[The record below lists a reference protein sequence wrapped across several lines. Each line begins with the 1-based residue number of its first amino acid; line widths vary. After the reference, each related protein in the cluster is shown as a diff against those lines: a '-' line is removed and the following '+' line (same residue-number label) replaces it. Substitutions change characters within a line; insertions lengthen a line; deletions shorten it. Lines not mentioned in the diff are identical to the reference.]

1 MSGNEFQKDVVGIGV
16 KPVAPQL
23 QRYICHDRRQLG
35 GSLRTCLGRN
45 PGRGPRPYSQDSG
58 RLSGATGGEAHFN
71 GRLSRSTS
79 HPRILHDPN
88 KGLRKSSEH
97 LYQARKRGRCIAN
110 ASYRR
115 KGKSSTTRLQP
126 LKSLTTLARGFRP
139 TFSEHGVSLIDNL
152 HIALDTRARSC
163 VCIPHLDY
171 WLSAQ
176 PYPIKLPGTLLREPK
191 SRLPMALG

>member
-1 MSGNEFQKDVVGIGV
+1 MLDDRHASPATAERTGTLMSGNEFQKDVVGIGV

-126 LKSLTTLARGFRP
+126 PRTPFQSRKESDHLRTRLQTHILRTWGF
-139 TFSEHGVSLIDNL
+139 
-152 HIALDTRARSC
+152 LD
-163 VCIPHLDY
+163 
-171 WLSAQ
+171 Q
-176 PYPIKLPGTLLREPK
+176 
-191 SRLPMALG
+191 